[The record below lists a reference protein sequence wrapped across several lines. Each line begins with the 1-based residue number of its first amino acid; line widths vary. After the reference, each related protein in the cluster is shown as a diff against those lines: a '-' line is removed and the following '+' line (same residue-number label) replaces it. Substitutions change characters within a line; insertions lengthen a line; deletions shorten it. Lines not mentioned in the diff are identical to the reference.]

1 MRPDDALLSD
11 LRVIEG
17 IKGDRDK
24 GDAILFW
31 IKGTLPFS
39 EGSKKWKRPLFP
51 NLVRW
56 GHDYSVDDVDN
67 AVGATDI
74 S

>member
-24 GDAILFW
+24 GEG